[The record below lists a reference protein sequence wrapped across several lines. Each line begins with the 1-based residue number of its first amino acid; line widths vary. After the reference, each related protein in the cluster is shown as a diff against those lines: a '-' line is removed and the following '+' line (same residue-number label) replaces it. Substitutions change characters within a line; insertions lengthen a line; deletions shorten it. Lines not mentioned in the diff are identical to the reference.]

1 MGKTAKRQNKRAAAM
16 LGAKGGTSA
25 KKKSHAPVSAAALGD
40 AMGMQTDD
48 AAGVNIDRPT
58 ATARDAKRS
67 TTSVGR
73 VARAVEADLT
83 QEACVALD
91 ALLAEVE
98 RGERAETCSL
108 DLCSKVLGMCQRAG
122 KAKPALRL
130 LTRMELCGL
139 PVGPVQLRQVFFACC
154 ARGMT
159 HEALAL
165 MARRGGSETSARA
178 LGKDVLVRGCG
189 MVPGGADAPD
199 ALALLEGALRGAL
212 SGNAPWELA
221 PPEALRFHPP
231 ALWRPPEGARGEV
244 ADGGPPSGNPHE
256 TLAEAAEA
264 AAAALY
270 PGGVTGEESFWL
282 VSDDDGRRRPADRR
296 ALRLWAPSSARVIPL
311 EPAGL
316 EPDTDRVDVP
326 GLPGAF
332 VLTNFLTK
340 TETAAFRAAAH
351 AVGFLRDDT
360 PGARTNADGGEV
372 STKLDYCEILLWP
385 ETADRLWRRVKSHA
399 PAGAVGVNARLR
411 LFRYGPNTVYRKHVD
426 GSWPEAFLT
435 NEGEYVVDASEGQ
448 KRSRLTLLAYLS
460 DGFEGGATT
469 FFGAVPG
476 KPGEVSAVAVE
487 PREGA
492 ALCFPHGDAED
503 SPVHEGS
510 AVFPG
515 ANGARHKYVART
527 DVLFQL
533 GKG

>member
-1 MGKTAKRQNKRAAAM
+1 M

-25 KKKSHAPVSAAALGD
+25 KKTSAASVSAAALGD
-40 AMGMQTDD
+40 ALGMQTDD
-48 AAGVNIDRPT
+48 AAGVNIRPT
-58 ATARDAKRS
+58 ATARDAKKSS
-67 TTSVGR
+67 TSIGR
-73 VARAVEADLT
+73 IVRAVEAELT

-98 RGERAETCSL
+98 RGERQDACSL

-154 ARGMT
+154 AKGMT
-159 HEALAL
+159 RDALAL
-165 MARRGGSETSARA
+165 MARRDENTKKRA
-178 LGKDVLVRGCG
+178 LEKDVLVRGCG

-212 SGNAPWELA
+212 SGSPSWNLA
-221 PPEALRFHPP
+221 PPESVRFHPP
-231 ALWRPPEGARGEV
+231 ALWRPPEGARRE
-244 ADGGPPSGNPHE
+244 ADDALASPGAC
-256 TLAEAAEA
+256 LAEAAETTA
-264 AAAALY
+264 AAMY
-270 PGGVTGEESFWL
+270 PGGVTGDDSFWL

-296 ALRLWAPSSARVIPL
+296 ALRLWAPASPHTIPL

-316 EPDTDRVDVP
+316 EPETDRVDVP
-326 GLPGAF
+326 GVPGAF
-332 VLTNFLTK
+332 ALVDFLTRR
-340 TETAAFRAAAH
+340 EAAALRAAAH
-351 AVGFLRDDT
+351 AVGWRRDDDVSVGSD
-360 PGARTNADGGEV
+360 GATTATTTRR
-372 STKLDYCEILLWP
+372 LDYCELLLWP
-385 ETADRLWRRVKSHA
+385 ETAQRLWRRIESHA

-411 LFRYGPNTVYRKHVD
+411 LFRYGPDAVYRKHVD
-426 GSWPEAFLT
+426 GSWPEALLT
-435 NEGEYVVDASEGQ
+435 PDGQYVVDKSEGRV
-448 KRSRLTLLAYLS
+448 RSRLTLLVYLS

-469 FFGAVPG
+469 FYGAAPG
-476 KPGEVSAVAVE
+476 TPGEVRAVAVA

-515 ANGARHKYVART
+515 ARGVKHKYIVRT
-527 DVLFQL
+527 DVLFEVGGG
-533 GKG
+533 GKS

>member
-1 MGKTAKRQNKRAAAM
+1 M
-16 LGAKGGTSA
+16 
-25 KKKSHAPVSAAALGD
+25 
-40 AMGMQTDD
+40 
-48 AAGVNIDRPT
+48 
-58 ATARDAKRS
+58 
-67 TTSVGR
+67 
-73 VARAVEADLT
+73 
-83 QEACVALD
+83 
-91 ALLAEVE
+91 
-98 RGERAETCSL
+98 
-108 DLCSKVLGMCQRAG
+108 
-122 KAKPALRL
+122 
-130 LTRMELCGL
+130 
-139 PVGPVQLRQVFFACC
+139 
-154 ARGMT
+154 
-159 HEALAL
+159 
-165 MARRGGSETSARA
+165 
-178 LGKDVLVRGCG
+178 
-189 MVPGGADAPD
+189 
-199 ALALLEGALRGAL
+199 
-212 SGNAPWELA
+212 
-221 PPEALRFHPP
+221 
-231 ALWRPPEGARGEV
+231 
-244 ADGGPPSGNPHE
+244 
-256 TLAEAAEA
+256 
-264 AAAALY
+264 
-270 PGGVTGEESFWL
+270 
-282 VSDDDGRRRPADRR
+282 SDDDGRRRPADRR

-476 KPGEVSAVAVE
+476 KPGEVRAVAVE

-515 ANGARHKYVART
+515 ASGARHKYVART

>member
-1 MGKTAKRQNKRAAAM
+1 M

-25 KKKSHAPVSAAALGD
+25 KKKSAASVSAAAVGV
-40 AMGMQTDD
+40 ATGMQTDD
-48 AAGVNIDRPT
+48 ATGVNIRPT
-58 ATARDAKRS
+58 ATARDAKKS

-73 VARAVEADLT
+73 IVRAVEADLT

-98 RGERAETCSL
+98 RGERQDACSL

-159 HEALAL
+159 RDALAL
-165 MARRGGSETSARA
+165 MARRDENASGRKRA

-212 SGNAPWELA
+212 SSAPSWDLA
-221 PPEALRFHPP
+221 PPESVRFHPP
-231 ALWRPPEGARGEV
+231 ALWRPPEGKGRRE
-244 ADGGPPSGNPHE
+244 ADAGSLRLERAGSDV
-256 TLAEAAEA
+256 AEAAEA
-264 AAAALY
+264 AAAAMY
-270 PGGVTGEESFWL
+270 PGGVTGDASFWL

-296 ALRLWAPSSARVIPL
+296 ALRLWAPASAHTIPL
-311 EPAGL
+311 EPPGL
-316 EPDTDRVDVP
+316 EPETDRVDVP
-326 GLPGAF
+326 GVPGAF
-332 VLTNFLTK
+332 VLVDFLTRN
-340 TETAAFRAAAH
+340 ETAALRAAAH
-351 AVGFLRDDT
+351 AVGWRRDDVGSLESHDT
-360 PGARTNADGGEV
+360 ASITRR
-372 STKLDYCEILLWP
+372 LDYCELLLWP
-385 ETADRLWRRVKSHA
+385 ETAQRLWRRIEPHA
-399 PAGAVGVNARLR
+399 PAGAAGVNARLR
-411 LFRYGPNTVYRKHVD
+411 LFRYGPDAVYRKHVD

-435 NEGEYVVDASEGQ
+435 EDGEYVVDKSEGR
-448 KRSRLTLLAYLS
+448 KRSKLTLLVYLS
-460 DGFEGGATT
+460 DGFEGGGTT
-469 FFGAVPG
+469 FYGAAAG
-476 KPGEVSAVAVE
+476 KPGEVVAVAVA

-515 ANGARHKYVART
+515 ARGVKHKYIVRT
-527 DVLFQL
+527 DVLFEVGGG
-533 GKG
+533 GKS